1 LIEQFGVFLEFI
13 DVARGHSVIDL
24 TTERELLISDRDA
37 DDAALLADAQ
47 AGDLTAFTALCERLE
62 APARRFVRWL
72 VGMVDDEDDIL
83 QDALLALYLN
93 LPRIDPP
100 AKLRPFVYRVLR
112 NRCYDHLR
120 ARLRHRVEALDE
132 IEIGDD
138 QPAAPDT
145 PPDETAQWR
154 LVATEVQ
161 AAVDQ
166 LPELQRQTL
175 ILYGVEAMS
184 YAEIAETMNTSIG
197 TVKSRLFYAKKNLR
211 SLLSP
216 ETLELLD

>member
-1 LIEQFGVFLEFI
+1 M
-13 DVARGHSVIDL
+13 IDL
-24 TTERELLISDRDA
+24 TTERAPHTSERTA
-37 DDAALLADAQ
+37 DDDATLLAGAQ
-47 AGDLTAFTALCERLE
+47 AGDLTAFAALCERLE

-72 VGMVDDEDDIL
+72 VGIVDDEDDIL

-93 LPRIDPP
+93 LPRLVPP
-100 AKLRPFVYRVLR
+100 EKLRPFVYRVLR

-120 ARLRHRVEALDE
+120 ARLRHRVETLDDAE
-132 IEIGDD
+132 ESD
-138 QPAAPDT
+138 QPAAPEA
-145 PPDETAQWR
+145 PPDETAHWR
-154 LVATEVQ
+154 LLAAEVQ

-175 ILYGVEAMS
+175 ILHSVEAMS
-184 YAEIAETMNTSIG
+184 YAEIAETMNTSLG

-211 SLLSP
+211 GLLSP

>member
-1 LIEQFGVFLEFI
+1 
-13 DVARGHSVIDL
+13 VIDL
-24 TTERELLISDRDA
+24 TTERELQTSDRA
-37 DDAALLADAQ
+37 DDDATLLASAQ

-83 QDALLALYLN
+83 QDGLLALYLN
-93 LPRIDPP
+93 LPRLDPP
-100 AKLRPFVYRVLR
+100 GKLRPFVYRVLR

-132 IEIGDD
+132 IEDVGGD
-138 QPAAPDT
+138 QPIAPDAL
-145 PPDETAQWR
+145 PDETAHWR
-154 LVATEVQ
+154 LLAAEVQ
-161 AAVDQ
+161 QAVNQ

-175 ILYGVEAMS
+175 ILHSVEAMS
-184 YAEIAETMNTSIG
+184 YAEIAETMNTSMG